1 MEKHEKKKSFWNR
14 LIRHFINKDK
24 RRENSS
30 DKKLYSNS
38 ANTIVKIK
46 DGLLQLL
53 SQKDLSKISITNLVQ
68 LVGIN
73 RATFYLHYKNINDIV
88 KDVEKDIFLRYNKIR
103 EKLANVDIYADI
115 SLFVNLIG
123 EYMELDKEYMQ
134 AIISTN
140 AFNSLSVKLVELANV
155 TVVENFNTFN
165 HIQHL
170 KDANT
175 KIAIFTGATICSCRQ
190 WLKGED
196 LKFDIT
202 AKYLIELG
210 KTLFVQ
216 N

>member
-73 RATFYLHYKNINDIV
+73 RATFYLHYKN
-88 KDVEKDIFLRYNKIR
+88 L
-103 EKLANVDIYADI
+103 
-115 SLFVNLIG
+115 
-123 EYMELDKEYMQ
+123 
-134 AIISTN
+134 
-140 AFNSLSVKLVELANV
+140 
-155 TVVENFNTFN
+155 
-165 HIQHL
+165 
-170 KDANT
+170 
-175 KIAIFTGATICSCRQ
+175 
-190 WLKGED
+190 
-196 LKFDIT
+196 
-202 AKYLIELG
+202 
-210 KTLFVQ
+210 
-216 N
+216 